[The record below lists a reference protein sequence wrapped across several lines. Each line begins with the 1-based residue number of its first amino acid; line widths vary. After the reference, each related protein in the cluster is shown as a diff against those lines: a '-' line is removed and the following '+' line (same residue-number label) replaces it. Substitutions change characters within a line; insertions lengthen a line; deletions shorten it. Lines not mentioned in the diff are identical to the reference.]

1 MKKKGKLPR
10 FKDLT
15 PEEYQKVMEGLKGEI
30 DYLKNENE
38 QLQNE
43 LSDLSARKAFLN
55 EIDEQNERLLR
66 GKNLL

>member
-1 MKKKGKLPR
+1 MKKKRKLPR

>member
-1 MKKKGKLPR
+1 MKKKRKLPR

-15 PEEYQKVMEGLKGEI
+15 PEEYQKVMEGLKGEVER
-30 DYLKNENE
+30 LQNENE

-43 LSDLSARKAFLN
+43 LSDLSARKAFLD
-55 EIDEQNERLLR
+55 EIKEQNERLLK